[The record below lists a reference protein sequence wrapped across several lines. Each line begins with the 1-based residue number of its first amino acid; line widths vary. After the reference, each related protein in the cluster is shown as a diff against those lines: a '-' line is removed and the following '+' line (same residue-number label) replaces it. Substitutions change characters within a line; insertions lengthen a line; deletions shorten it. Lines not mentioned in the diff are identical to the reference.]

1 MVLRF
6 LILVLINFQGGVL
19 FGQNDTL
26 LDFHVYKQN
35 GQVEPFSSVFKKNEI
50 FVVLNGAFCLGC
62 AEYCVK
68 TTKSSKVLVIL
79 KDFSLTKIAN
89 FPKIEDAILLFV
101 SEKSLSINSGSIALA
116 REKDGILQLIYENK
130 LIQLTENFT
139 LKISRVKKVIE
150 KYFDRG
156 Y

>member
-6 LILVLINFQGGVL
+6 LMLVLINFQGGVM

-26 LDFHVYKQN
+26 LDFQVYKQN

-62 AEYCVK
+62 VEYCLK
-68 TTKSSKVLVIL
+68 TTKSNKVLVIL
-79 KDFSLTKIAN
+79 EDFSLTRIAN

-101 SEKSLSINSGSIALA
+101 SEKSLNINSGSIALA
-116 REKDGILQLIYENK
+116 REKDGELQLIYENK

-139 LKISRVKKVIE
+139 LKISRVKKVIK
-150 KYFDRG
+150 KYFDQV